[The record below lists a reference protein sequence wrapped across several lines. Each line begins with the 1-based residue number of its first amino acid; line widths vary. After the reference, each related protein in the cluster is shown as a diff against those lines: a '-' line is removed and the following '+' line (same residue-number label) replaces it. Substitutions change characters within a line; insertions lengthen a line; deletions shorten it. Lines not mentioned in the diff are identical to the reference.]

1 MRKLFRFH
9 GGVHPPTHKAESNQS
24 PIIAAALPGR
34 LVVSLHQHA
43 GNRSKPVVQVGDRV
57 LKGQMIG
64 QPDGRLSSAVHAPTS
79 GEVVAVDMQPVAHPS
94 GLPDLCVTIV
104 PDGKDEWI
112 ARPSRDYRSVSHTEL
127 RHLLRESGIVGLGG
141 AVFPS
146 DMKLYSGKQKLAT
159 LVLNGA
165 ECEPYITCDDRLMR
179 ERAAEILRG
188 AEMMRELLY
197 AEEVVIGIEDNKPE
211 ALAAMQAAIV
221 DGKHERMEAV
231 AVPTV
236 YPGGGAKQ
244 LIRVLTGIEVPAG
257 VRSTDRGVQCFNV
270 ATAWSAWRAVAHG
283 EPMLSRIVTVTGNV
297 ERPRNFEVL
306 LGTPVH
312 ELMAQAGLRSDTT
325 GYLMGGPM
333 MGFDLPSDQIGVTKA
348 TNCLIA
354 MSDALFPP
362 APAALPCIRCTRC
375 VDACPADLQPQDLYW
390 FARSDNFGK
399 AQEFHLFDCIECGA
413 CAYVCPSH
421 IPLVQ
426 YYRYAKS
433 EIWARERDKNAADA
447 ARARHDFRQFRI
459 ERDKQEKAEKLAQK
473 ERAAAAAAQAAPA
486 TEAAPSAPAVDPQA
500 LIQAAMQRAAEQ
512 AAQVQV
518 RNTDHL
524 TPEQQA
530 EIAEIEARRARIR
543 ERAHPD
549 ADLPKD

>member
-486 TEAAPSAPAVDPQA
+486 TEAAPSTPAVDPQA

>member
-24 PIIAAALPGR
+24 PIVAAALPGV

-312 ELMAQAGLRSDTT
+312 ELMAQAGLHSDTT

-333 MGFDLPSDQIGVTKA
+333 MGFDLPSDQVGVTKA